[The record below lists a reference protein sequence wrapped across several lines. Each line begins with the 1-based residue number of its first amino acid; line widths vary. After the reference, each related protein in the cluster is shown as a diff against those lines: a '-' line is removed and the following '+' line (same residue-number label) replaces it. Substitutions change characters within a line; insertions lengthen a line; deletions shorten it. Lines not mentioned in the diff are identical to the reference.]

1 MRVAICDDD
10 RTALN
15 HVAGL
20 LDSWAKNCPCFVVE
34 CFTEGDSL
42 IRAQKSSR
50 PFDIILL
57 DIIMPGFNGI
67 EVAREIRSFDK
78 DSKIVFL
85 TSSAEFAI
93 DSYSVKASNYLLKP
107 VAPEALFSCL
117 EELAEEISRKASLNT
132 IQVKGPRTV
141 HRLNTSSIEFL
152 EAHGKHVSV
161 ALSNG
166 EVLDSI
172 EPLYNFEAKLSLE
185 YGFYKC
191 HRSYIVNLNHVST
204 YTADEVVMR
213 SGVRIPISRNCR
225 SEFKSIYFSVI
236 FGEAR

>member
-10 RTALN
+10 RTSLN

-20 LDSWAKNCPCFVVE
+20 LDSWVKDCPRFAIE

-42 IRAQKSSR
+42 IRAQKSNR
-50 PFDIILL
+50 PCDIILL
-57 DIIMPGFNGI
+57 DIIMPGINGI

-78 DSKIVFL
+78 DVKIVFL

-117 EELAEEISRKASLNT
+117 EELAEEISQKATLNT
-132 IQVKGPRTV
+132 ILIKGPRTV
-141 HRLNTSSIEFL
+141 HRLNSSSIEFL
-152 EAHGKHVSV
+152 EAHGKHVSI
-161 ALSNG
+161 ALTNG

-172 EPLYNFEAKLSLE
+172 EPLYNFEDKLDLE
-185 YGFYKC
+185 HGFYKC

-204 YTADEVVMR
+204 YTADEVTMR
-213 SGVRIPISRNCR
+213 SGTRIPISRNCR
-225 SEFKSIYFSVI
+225 SEFKSTYFSVI
-236 FGEAR
+236 FGEAG